1 LKALRVGARSTPL
14 SLWQAG
20 HTIKALSARGVAAV
34 MVPLSSSGDRDRDRV
49 SPIEDLPG
57 GAPFADD
64 LEDALRAGE
73 IDVAVHSLK
82 DLAPVPP
89 TDLTIAALLP
99 RGSVTESL
107 VSRRGLTFAELPVG
121 AVIGTSSSRR
131 RAQILMLRPDLVCR
145 TIRGA
150 VGARVDQVM
159 TADLFDAA
167 ILATAGLQ
175 RLDLASA
182 ITETFEARRFV
193 PAAGQGALALQTR
206 TGDRPVCDALQAL
219 DHFPTR
225 LATTAERA
233 AERWLEE
240 AGVVAAVTATVHHV
254 SVSVHARAL
263 NADGSRVTDGFAFGT
278 EPLAVAQAAVAR
290 TLEPLVGAETR

>member
-1 LKALRVGARSTPL
+1 MKALRVGARSTPL
-14 SLWQAG
+14 SLCQAG
-20 HTIKALSARGVAAV
+20 HTIAALTARGVVAV
-34 MVPLSSSGDRDRDRV
+34 RVPLSSSGDRDRDRV
-49 SPIEDLPG
+49 SRIEDLPG
-57 GAPFADD
+57 DAPFADD

-89 TDLTIAALLP
+89 SDLTIAALLP
-99 RGSVTESL
+99 RASVTESL

-121 AVIGTSSSRR
+121 AVIGTSSPRR

-159 TADLFDAA
+159 TAGLFDAA

-182 ITETFEARRFV
+182 ITETFDARRFV

-206 TGDRPVCDALQAL
+206 TGDRPVCDVLQAL

-278 EPLAVAQAAVAR
+278 EPLSVAQAAVAR